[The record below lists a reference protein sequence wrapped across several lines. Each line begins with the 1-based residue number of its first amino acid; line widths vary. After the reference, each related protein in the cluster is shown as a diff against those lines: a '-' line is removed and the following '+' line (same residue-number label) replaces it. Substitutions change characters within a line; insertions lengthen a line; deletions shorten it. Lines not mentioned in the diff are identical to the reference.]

1 MSDKVI
7 LLVLTAALLH
17 ATWNAVVKNS
27 GDKLVSVV
35 AVVVGHVPFALI
47 TLLFVE
53 APANQS
59 WGWLLVGIALHVGY
73 QLFLGASYRFG
84 DLSQVYPIARGVAPL
99 LVTLISVLFLGVLI
113 SQFELAAIVII
124 VIGISSVC
132 LIKNDQGAMNRTGV
146 VLALIT
152 GSFIAAYSLVD
163 GIGARLSGSALGF
176 YAWLAIGNAAL
187 LLLATSISR
196 RRMLKDV
203 LASSKLTFWFGGGAS
218 YAAYALVIWAFTQ
231 APIAMV
237 TALRETS
244 IVFALL
250 IGVIHLKEKL
260 SLYKVCAIVITLA
273 GAALL
278 RLAS

>member
-1 MSDKVI
+1 MSDKII

-17 ATWNAVVKNS
+17 ATWNAVVKSS

-47 TLLFVE
+47 TLVFVK
-53 APANQS
+53 APDTQS
-59 WGWLLVGIALHVGY
+59 WAWLIVGITLHVGY

-99 LVTLISVLFLGVLI
+99 LVTLISVSFLGVLI
-113 SQFELAAIVII
+113 SQVQLAAIVII

-132 LIKNDQGAMNRTGV
+132 LIKNDQGALNRTGV

-187 LLLATSISR
+187 LLIATSITR
-196 RRMLKDV
+196 KRILIDV
-203 LASSKLTFWFGGGAS
+203 LEGSKFTFWFGGGAS

-250 IGVIHLKEKL
+250 IGVIHLNEKL
-260 SLYKVCAIVITLA
+260 SLFKVWAIVITLS

-278 RLAS
+278 RFAS

>member
-7 LLVLTAALLH
+7 LLVITAALLH
-17 ATWNAVVKNS
+17 AVWNAAVKSS
-27 GDKLVSVV
+27 GDKLIGVV

-47 TLLFVE
+47 TLIFVE
-53 APANQS
+53 SPDKPS
-59 WGWLLVGIALHVGY
+59 WSWLIVGIVLHVGY

-99 LVTLISVLFLGVLI
+99 LVTLVSVVFLGVVFSKL
-113 SQFELAAIVII
+113 QLAAIVVI
-124 VIGISSVC
+124 VLGICSVC
-132 LIKNDQGAMNRTGV
+132 LIKNDQGALNKTGV

-152 GSFIAAYSLVD
+152 GSFIAAYSMVD

-176 YAWLAIGNAAL
+176 YAWLAIGNATL
-187 LLLATSISR
+187 LLLAASISR
-196 RRMLKDV
+196 RNIIAEV
-203 LASSKLTFWFGGGAS
+203 LASSKATLFLGGGAS

-231 APIAMV
+231 APIALV

-250 IGVIHLKEKL
+250 IGVFHLNEKL
-260 SLYKVCAIVITLA
+260 SLFKVCAIIITLS

-278 RLAS
+278 RFAA

>member
-1 MSDKVI
+1 VSDKVI

-17 ATWNAVVKNS
+17 ATWNAVVKSS

-53 APANQS
+53 SPEKQS
-59 WGWLLVGIALHVGY
+59 WVWLIAGIALHVGY

-99 LVTLISVLFLGVLI
+99 LVTLISVLFLGVLL
-113 SQFELAAIVII
+113 SQLQLAAIVVI

-132 LIKNDQGAMNRTGV
+132 LIKNDQGALNRTGV

-152 GSFIAAYSLVD
+152 GSFIAGYSLVD
-163 GIGARLSGSALGF
+163 GVGARLSGSALGF
-176 YAWLAIGNAAL
+176 YAWLAIGNATL
-187 LLLATSISR
+187 LLLAVSISR
-196 RRMLKDV
+196 RSILTDV
-203 LASSKLTFWFGGGAS
+203 LASSKFTLWFGGGTS

-250 IGVIHLKEKL
+250 IGVFHLNEKL
-260 SLYKVCAIVITLA
+260 SPYKVCAIVITLS

-278 RLAS
+278 RFAS

>member
-1 MSDKVI
+1 VSDKVI

-17 ATWNAVVKNS
+17 ATWNAVVKSS

-35 AVVVGHVPFALI
+35 AVVVGHVPFALV

-53 APANQS
+53 SPDKQS
-59 WGWLLVGIALHVGY
+59 WDWLIVGIALHVGY
-73 QLFLGASYRFG
+73 QLFLGAAYRFG

-99 LVTLISVLFLGVLI
+99 LVTLISVSFLGVLL
-113 SQFELAAIVII
+113 SQLQLAAIVII
-124 VIGISSVC
+124 VAGISSVC
-132 LIKNDQGAMNRTGV
+132 LIKNDHGALNRNGV

-152 GSFIAAYSLVD
+152 GSFIAGYSLVD

-176 YAWLAIGNAAL
+176 YAWLAIGNAIL
-187 LLLATSISR
+187 LLLAASISR
-196 RRMLKDV
+196 RSILTDV
-203 LASSKLTFWFGGGAS
+203 LTSSKFTLLFGGGAS

-250 IGVIHLKEKL
+250 IGVFHLNEKL
-260 SLYKVCAIVITLA
+260 SLYKVCAIVITLS

-278 RLAS
+278 RFAG